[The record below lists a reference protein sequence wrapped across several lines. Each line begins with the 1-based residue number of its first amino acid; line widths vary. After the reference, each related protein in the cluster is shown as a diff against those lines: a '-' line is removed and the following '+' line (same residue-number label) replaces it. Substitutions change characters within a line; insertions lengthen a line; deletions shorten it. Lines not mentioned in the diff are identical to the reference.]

1 MYPSNMPQ
9 TKKKIMMLDDEKFLL
24 EMFKMTFEKNG
35 YDVAVYND
43 VDEALNALRKGYE
56 PDVMLFDITMPDMR
70 SGYEFI
76 ETVNTEKLARR
87 SFKIA
92 FTNQGLVGEK
102 ARLAE
107 LGTDA
112 HLLKVQYAPA
122 ELVGKITE
130 LLAARGA

>member
-1 MYPSNMPQ
+1 MAEHK
-9 TKKKIMMLDDEKFLL
+9 TKIMMLDDEKFLL
-24 EMFKMTFEKNG
+24 EMFKLTFEKKG
-35 YDVAVYND
+35 FDVAVYSD
-43 VDEALNALRKGYE
+43 VDQALDALRRGYQ
-56 PDVMLFDITMPDMR
+56 PDVMLFDITMPDSR

-76 ETVNTEKLARR
+76 ETVNSEKLAKH

-102 ARLAE
+102 ARLEE

-122 ELVGKITE
+122 ELVGKIEE
-130 LLAARGA
+130 LLAAKKPHLFF